1 MFVFSDGKWGFD
13 FCEGDFVSSTNG
25 VYVFEDTFE
34 MWTNNENH
42 SSNTMASARWHH
54 VTNGALSGI
63 CGVAAG
69 HGAITFSGANFR
81 EAETLDV
88 DMR

>member
-1 MFVFSDGKWGFD
+1 MSSDP
-13 FCEGDFVSSTNG
+13 G

-34 MWTNNENH
+34 LWT
-42 SSNTMASARWHH
+42 SSNASWNTMASARWDHM
-54 VTNGALSGI
+54 TNGALSGI
-63 CGVAAG
+63 CGVAWG
-69 HGAITFSGANFR
+69 DKAIAFSGANYR